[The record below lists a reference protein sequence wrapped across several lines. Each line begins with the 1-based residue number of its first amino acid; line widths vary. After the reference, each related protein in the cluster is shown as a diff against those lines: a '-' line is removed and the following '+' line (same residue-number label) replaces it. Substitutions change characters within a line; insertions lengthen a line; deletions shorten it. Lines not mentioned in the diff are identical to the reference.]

1 MFRFQEPQYL
11 WLLSLLAIFVAL
23 FLISLYNRKRKLK
36 NAGDHSLIEQLIPNF
51 SRGRRIWKIILI
63 CIAWT
68 SMVTGLARPQFG
80 SKLNDVTRQGVEIIF
95 AIDVSNSMLAQDLKP
110 NRLENAR
117 KFIERIIGKL
127 QNDKVGLIVFAGDA
141 FVQMPITDDV
151 RSARLFLSSITTE
164 MVPVQGTA
172 IGKAIDLASKS
183 FTKDEE
189 ISKIIILI
197 SDGENHE
204 DDALAIANTLKEK
217 NIIIY
222 TVGMGL
228 PGGAPIPAKNG
239 SGFLKDRSG
248 NVVVTVPDEESLKE
262 IANVTGGL
270 YVRAGN
276 SAEASDR
283 VIEELSKLEKGEVLK
298 QNYSEY
304 DDQFQILALIAM
316 LLLIADI
323 IISERKNDILKK
335 INLFKDRNN
344 IASH

>member
-11 WLLSLLAIFVAL
+11 WLLSLLAVFVAL
-23 FLISLYNRKRKLK
+23 FLLSLYNRKRKLK
-36 NAGDHSLIEQLIPNF
+36 NAGDHSLLEQLIPDF
-51 SRGRRIWKIILI
+51 SLGRRIWKIILI

-95 AIDVSNSMLAQDLKP
+95 ALDVSNSMLAQDLKP

-197 SDGENHE
+197 TDGENHE
-204 DDALAIANTLKEK
+204 DDALAVANSLKEK

-222 TVGMGL
+222 TVGMGT

-239 SGFLKDRSG
+239 NGFIKDRSG
-248 NVVVTVPDEESLKE
+248 NVVVTIPDEEALKE
-262 IANVTGGL
+262 IANATGGL
-270 YVRAGN
+270 FVRAGN
-276 SAEASDR
+276 SADASDKI
-283 VIEELSKLEKGEVLK
+283 IEELSKLEKGEVLK

-304 DDQFQILALIAM
+304 DDQFQLLALIAI
-316 LLLIADI
+316 LFLIVDI
-323 IISERKNDILKK
+323 IISERKNDILRK

-344 IASH
+344 IVKD

>member
-11 WLLSLLAIFVAL
+11 WLLSLLAVFVAL
-23 FLISLYNRKRKLK
+23 FLVSLNNRKRKLR
-36 NAGDHSLIEQLIPNF
+36 NAGDHSLLEQLIPDF
-51 SRGRRIWKIILI
+51 SRGRRIWKIVLI

-95 AIDVSNSMLAQDLKP
+95 ALDVSNSMLAQDLKP

-127 QNDKVGLIVFAGDA
+127 QNDKFGLIVFAGDA

-151 RSARLFLSSITTE
+151 RSARLFLSSITTD

-217 NIIIY
+217 NVIIY
-222 TVGMGL
+222 SVGMGA
-228 PGGAPIPAKNG
+228 PGGAPIPSKNG

-262 IANVTGGL
+262 IANATGGL
-270 YVRAGN
+270 FVRAGN
-276 SAEASDR
+276 SADASDKI
-283 VIEELSKLEKGEVLK
+283 IEELSKLEKGEVLK

-304 DDQFQILALIAM
+304 DDQFQLLALIAI
-316 LLLIADI
+316 LFLIVDI
-323 IISERKNDILKK
+323 IISERKKRHFRK
-335 INLFKDRNN
+335 INLFKTE
-344 IASH
+344 IIL

>member
-11 WLLSLLAIFVAL
+11 WLLSLLAVFIVL
-23 FLISLYNRKRKLK
+23 FIVSLYTRKRKLK
-36 NAGDHSLIEQLIPNF
+36 NAGDHFLIQQLIPDY
-51 SRGRRIWKIILI
+51 SRGRRIWKIILF

-95 AIDVSNSMLAQDLKP
+95 ALDVSNSMLAQDLKP

-151 RSARLFLSSITTE
+151 RSARMFLSSITTD

-222 TVGMGL
+222 TVGMGT

-262 IANVTGGL
+262 IANATGGI

-276 SAEASDR
+276 SADASDK
-283 VIEELSKLEKGEVLK
+283 INEELSKLEKGEVLK

-304 DDQFQILALIAM
+304 DDQFQLLALIAI

-323 IISERKNDILKK
+323 IISERKNDVLRK

-344 IASH
+344 IVKD